1 MDRKEAIGSNDK
13 QGRYAGADQKDDTK
27 EKLFYPDC
35 WLLHGQRKILSY
47 MLFQKKKWERTVC
60 GSF

>member
-35 WLLHGQRKILSY
+35 WLLHGQRRGKPWD
-47 MLFQKKKWERTVC
+47 FQH
-60 GSF
+60 